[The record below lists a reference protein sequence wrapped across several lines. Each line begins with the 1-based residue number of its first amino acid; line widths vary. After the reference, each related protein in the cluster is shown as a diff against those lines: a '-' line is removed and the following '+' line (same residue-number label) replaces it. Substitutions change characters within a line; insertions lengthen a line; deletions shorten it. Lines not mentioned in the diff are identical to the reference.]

1 MLLQDIHHCLEMLT
15 TIAFAVNGVL
25 IDFGINQV
33 STHLATRRKSKLE
46 SDSSILEASST
57 YPYLYL
63 YNRRPDIIMTHI
75 IGSQIGNFGRHDTG
89 QNIDRQKRL
98 TEGACRSEPLR
109 SSFTLCILRALPNA
123 VLKRKLTSWCSRLNT
138 DLML

>member
-25 IDFGINQV
+25 IDLGINQV

-75 IGSQIGNFGRHDTG
+75 IGSQIGS

-109 SSFTLCILRALPNA
+109 SSFTLL
-123 VLKRKLTSWCSRLNT
+123 
-138 DLML
+138 